1 MGSGVAAKRITGP
14 ERRRRILDAAAEA
27 FAARGY
33 HATSVGQ
40 VAEAAGITKP
50 VVYDHFRSKRELFVE
65 LLENTRDELLA
76 RGTEALGGDAP
87 PVDRIRAAIDA
98 FFAYVEER
106 PAAARV
112 LLTPPSG
119 EPELL
124 EVSQR
129 VQFVATA
136 RMAALLRSDPGLL
149 PGARDRKRRIELFV
163 AFIQYGAHG
172 LATWWADHPRVPR
185 SALVDATMD
194 LVWVGL
200 RNQFSSPAF

>member
-14 ERRRRILDAAAEA
+14 GRRRRILDAAAEA

-33 HATSVGQ
+33 HATAVGQ

-98 FFAYVEER
+98 FFAY
-106 PAAARV
+106 
-112 LLTPPSG
+112 
-119 EPELL
+119 
-124 EVSQR
+124 
-129 VQFVATA
+129 
-136 RMAALLRSDPGLL
+136 
-149 PGARDRKRRIELFV
+149 
-163 AFIQYGAHG
+163 
-172 LATWWADHPRVPR
+172 
-185 SALVDATMD
+185 
-194 LVWVGL
+194 
-200 RNQFSSPAF
+200 